1 MYLIAAIPLTCWL
14 CALIAIPRS
23 PRVGNEVEELVYAR
37 LLGRQQ
43 WLVLLASV
51 LTGAALLAIILA
63 LPGHAASDPGRVA
76 EVGQVCTDRPANA
89 PTCYTRQPYGGWR
102 VQQLHADGTVTEEG
116 VVIRPPPPAE
126 PERGISP

>member
-14 CALIAIPRS
+14 CALIAIPRC

-63 LPGHAASDPGRVA
+63 LPSHAAADPGGVA

-89 PTCYTRQPYGGWR
+89 LICYTRQPGGGWR
-102 VQQLHADGTVTEEG
+102 VQQGHADGTVTEEG
-116 VVIRPPPPAE
+116 IVSRPPPSD
-126 PERGISP
+126 ERVRGGG

>member
-23 PRVGNEVEELVYAR
+23 PRVGNEVAELVYAR

-63 LPGHAASDPGRVA
+63 LPSHAASDPGGVA
-76 EVGQVCTDRPANA
+76 EVGQVCIDRPANA
-89 PTCYTRQPYGGWR
+89 LICYTRQPGGWR

-116 VVIRPPPPAE
+116 IVSRLPPPDE
-126 PERGISP
+126 WERGISP